1 MLYHICIRYLQID
14 WLCGFLCKFNETL
27 ILGPICP
34 NYILDTN
41 NTLIHLNTFQQDVSF
56 GTNLSKF
63 SF

>member
-1 MLYHICIRYLQID
+1 M
-14 WLCGFLCKFNETL
+14 CGFLCKFNETL

-56 GTNLSKF
+56 GTNLSIYLNLVFK
-63 SF
+63 